1 MKLYRIFSL
10 FLFTMILNSCATGV
24 KSRALLFRSNEFA
37 IYTVSRDKISLKS
50 ETAVSKTFAHPVE
63 LTEDKVLDL
72 LGNIRFRE
80 ESSYG
85 DVNQYVFEEKEIKEF
100 ALDLVDGL
108 QKLKPDQLLLV
119 ISKYNPVKSVVSHY
133 SRTGFYI
140 WSTDTSIEI
149 LFGELQKEITYD
161 EQGNYYDWS
170 NIPDIPFEHFPQST
184 YILQGQGF
192 SFKKVSG
199 FRNKHWLVFDKADLT
214 KLKFEKRKKTTIP
227 EVAKSVDADLKS
239 EKKISKDEEEGIL
252 NEE

>member
-1 MKLYRIFSL
+1 MKLYRILSL
-10 FLFTMILNSCATGV
+10 LILSITLNSCATGV
-24 KSRALLFRSNEFA
+24 KSRSLLFRSNEFA
-37 IYTVSRDKISLKS
+37 IYTVNRDKINLKS
-50 ETAVSKTFAHPVE
+50 ESSVPKVFAHPVE
-63 LTEDKVLDL
+63 ITEDKVLDL

-108 QKLKPDQLLLV
+108 QKLKSDQILLV
-119 ISKYNPVKSVVSHY
+119 ISKYNPVRSVVSHY
-133 SRTGFYI
+133 ARTGFYI
-140 WSTDTSIEI
+140 WSSETSIEI
-149 LFGELQKEITYD
+149 LFGELQKEVTYD

-184 YILQGQGF
+184 YILQSPGF

-199 FRNKHWLVFDKADLT
+199 FRNKHWLVFDKADLA

-227 EVAKSVDADLKS
+227 EVTNSVDADLKP
-239 EKKISKDEEEGIL
+239 EKRISRDDEEGII
-252 NEE
+252 NGD

>member
-10 FLFTMILNSCATGV
+10 LILSITLNSCASGV
-24 KSRALLFRSNEFA
+24 KSRSLLFRSNEFA
-37 IYTVSRDKISLKS
+37 IYTVARDKINLKS
-50 ETAVSKTFAHPVE
+50 ESSVSKTFAHPVE
-63 LTEDKVLDL
+63 ITEDKVLDL

-85 DVNQYVFEEKEIKEF
+85 DVNRYIFEEKEIKEF
-100 ALDLVDGL
+100 AQDLVDGL
-108 QKLKPDQLLLV
+108 QKLKSDQLLLV
-119 ISKYNPVKSVVSHY
+119 ISKYNPVRSVVSHY
-133 SRTGFYI
+133 ARTGFYI
-140 WSTDTSIEI
+140 WSSETSIEI
-149 LFGELQKEITYD
+149 LFGELQKEVTYD

-184 YILQGQGF
+184 YILQGPGF

-199 FRNKHWLVFDKADLT
+199 FRNKHWLVFDKTDLA

-227 EVAKSVDADLKS
+227 EVTNSVDADLNPG
-239 EKKISKDEEEGIL
+239 KKISRDEEEGIV

>member
-1 MKLYRIFSL
+1 MKLFRIVSL
-10 FLFTMILNSCATGV
+10 FFFAIVFFDSCSTGV
-24 KSRALLFRSNEFA
+24 KSRSLLFRSNEFA
-37 IYTVSRDKISLKS
+37 IYTVNRDRINVKQESS
-50 ETAVSKTFAHPVE
+50 VAKTFAHPVE
-63 LTEDKVLDL
+63 LTEDKILDL

-85 DVNQYVFEEKEIKEF
+85 DVNQYIFEEKEIKEF

-108 QKLKPDQLLLV
+108 QKLKPNQLLLV

-133 SRTGFYI
+133 SRTAFYI

-184 YILQGQGF
+184 YVLQGQGF
-192 SFKKVSG
+192 SFKKVGG
-199 FRNKHWLVFDKADLT
+199 FRNRHWLVFDKTDLA
-214 KLKFEKRKKTTIP
+214 KLKFEKRKKSSNEIS
-227 EVAKSVDADLKS
+227 KSVEADLKP
-239 EKKISKDEEEGIL
+239 EKKILRDEEDGVL
-252 NEE
+252 LEE

>member
-10 FLFTMILNSCATGV
+10 LILSITLNSCASGV

-37 IYTVSRDKISLKS
+37 IYTVARDKINLKS
-50 ETAVSKTFAHPVE
+50 ESSVSKTFAHPVE
-63 LTEDKVLDL
+63 ITEDKVLDL

-85 DVNQYVFEEKEIKEF
+85 DVNRYIFEEKEIKEF
-100 ALDLVDGL
+100 AQDLVDGL

-119 ISKYNPVKSVVSHY
+119 ISKYNPVRSVVSHY
-133 SRTGFYI
+133 ARTGFYI
-140 WSTDTSIEI
+140 WSSETSIEI
-149 LFGELQKEITYD
+149 LFGELQKEVTYD

-184 YILQGQGF
+184 YILQGPGF

-199 FRNKHWLVFDKADLT
+199 FRNKHWLVFDKTDLA

-227 EVAKSVDADLKS
+227 EVTNSVDADLS
-239 EKKISKDEEEGIL
+239 PGKKISRDEEEGIV

>member
-10 FLFTMILNSCATGV
+10 LILSLTLNSCATGV
-24 KSRALLFRSNEFA
+24 KSRSLLFRSNEFA
-37 IYTVSRDKISLKS
+37 IYTVARDKISIKS
-50 ETAVSKTFAHPVE
+50 ETAVAKTFAHPVE
-63 LTEDKVLDL
+63 ITEEKVLDL

-108 QKLKPDQLLLV
+108 QKLKPDQILLV
-119 ISKYNPVKSVVSHY
+119 ISKYNPVRSVVSHY

-149 LFGELQKEITYD
+149 LFGELQKEISYD
-161 EQGNYYDWS
+161 EQGNYFDWS
-170 NIPDIPFEHFPQST
+170 NIPDIPFEHFPTST
-184 YILQGQGF
+184 YILQGPGF

-199 FRNKHWLVFDKADLT
+199 FRNKHWLVFDKADLA
-214 KLKFEKRKKTTIP
+214 KLKFEKRKKTTVP
-227 EVAKSVDADLKS
+227 EVKNSVDADLKS
-239 EKKISKDEEEGIL
+239 EKRISRDDEEGII
-252 NEE
+252 NGD